1 MPISECISYS
11 VEAALRMERELLRAH
26 SLEGT
31 IEESSQDKEEDCD
44 DTKQHHD
51 PTGERRSVWGGGRR
65 RGRRWVRRTGQRAV
79 RGRGLRLWSLRRN
92 WTGGLRVLLAQNRRG
107 DGSHRSTI
115 GTTGS
120 DRSSR
125 IGIHHIELVAL
136 LARDLILHCFD
147 FY

>member
-1 MPISECISYS
+1 MYLILRGA
-11 VEAALRMERELLRAH
+11 VLRMERELLRAH
-26 SLEGT
+26 PFEGT
-31 IEESSQDKEEDCD
+31 IEESSQDKKEDCD

-51 PTGERRSVWGGGRR
+51 PTGERRSVDGRR
-65 RGRRWVRRTGQRAV
+65 RGRRWTRRTGQRAV
-79 RGRGLRLWSLRRN
+79 RGRGLRLWSLRRS

-107 DGSHRSTI
+107 DGSHCSTI
-115 GTTGS
+115 RTTGS
-120 DRSSR
+120 DRGSR